1 MSSELAAKVAQRL
14 SQLCQ
19 TPKMM
24 AQREWIF
31 ATEGKVF
38 VRVTQRAINGALRP
52 TIDVA
57 TIEID
62 EEHQNTGVFK
72 QVLFAVEQV
81 AQQHN
86 RCVFV
91 ENVLNEILVAPLQK
105 YGYTLLADSF
115 PPSFAKDVNMKPK
128 YKTKI

>member
-1 MSSELAAKVAQRL
+1 MSSELATKVAQRL
-14 SQLCQ
+14 SQMCQ

-31 ATEGKVF
+31 APEGKVF

-52 TIDVA
+52 TIDLA

-72 QVLFAVEQV
+72 QVLSAVEQV

-91 ENVLNEILVAPLQK
+91 ENVLNEILLAPLQK
-105 YGYTLLADSF
+105 YGYTLLSDSF
-115 PPSFAKDVNMKPK
+115 PPSFAKEASAKPT